1 MPVRIP
7 LPSVTKAAGATAHPY
22 PFQIAG
28 QTLEFLQASLFYASL
43 VDVATGELVRLPDGM
58 AKLERQFTQRLYSK
72 ETYDQAWGFLAK
84 YRPVFERV
92 PFQSVL
98 ISLNSH
104 WDWYLRKL
112 VEFILFARGK
122 IGAAALSNDDARRLE
137 RSGSLP
143 LVDQIE
149 VVEISAGVKFT
160 LTDDQRAEL
169 KEMALVRNLGLH
181 NRWEV
186 DARYLANT
194 RRQGLQLGELRL
206 VDVDEI
212 YHWHRLLIALVN
224 ESASKAAVALVAAP
238 DYS

>member
-1 MPVRIP
+1 MRIP
-7 LPSVTKAAGATAHPY
+7 LPIATKTAGATAHPY
-22 PFQIAG
+22 PFQIAS
-28 QTLEFLQASLFYASL
+28 QTLEFLQASLFYASF
-43 VDVATGELVRLPDGM
+43 VDVATGEFVRLPDGM
-58 AKLERQFTQRLYSK
+58 GKLEKQFTEKLYSK

-112 VEFILFARGK
+112 VDFIRFARAN
-122 IGAAALSNDDARRLE
+122 IGTPPLSNDDARRLE

-143 LVDQIE
+143 LIEQIE
-149 VVEISAGVKFT
+149 VVELSAGIQFN
-160 LTDDQRAEL
+160 LINEQRAEL

-194 RRQGLQLGELRL
+194 PRQGLQVGELRL
-206 VDVDEI
+206 IDVDEL
-212 YHWHRLLIALVN
+212 YQWHRLLMTLVN
-224 ESASKAAVALVAAP
+224 ESASKVAVAFVAAP
-238 DYS
+238 NYS